1 MTALSAD
8 PAALSP
14 VLARDSRDLAQEL
27 YQLLRSMERSQWGR
41 AAPRELG
48 ARLTALQAQLEA
60 LVERARAE
68 AVNAELAA
76 LRQRLVDL
84 SATTASPLPPLD
96 LPAERARAAWAELRA
111 RLVPAYEE
119 LAGALHAFNLDVPSV
134 RPHNLARSLT
144 HMGSGV
150 ASLLVC
156 ASGYAEYAVV
166 GLVLFQWSLDLGR
179 WVSPRLREFMNT
191 RFRLIAH
198 PHEMHRITS
207 SSWYSLGLAAAMVIS
222 GGVGPAAY
230 LGAAILGFSDPAA
243 GLVGR
248 RFGRH
253 RIVNGR
259 SVEGS
264 AAFVVAGLVAGIAAL
279 LLSGSVASLPV
290 AAILALGAVLPAALV
305 ELFVRRIDDNL
316 TIPVAAA
323 LGARATEL
331 LLLPALGLA

>member
-1 MTALSAD
+1 
-8 PAALSP
+8 
-14 VLARDSRDLAQEL
+14 
-27 YQLLRSMERSQWGR
+27 
-41 AAPRELG
+41 
-48 ARLTALQAQLEA
+48 
-60 LVERARAE
+60 
-68 AVNAELAA
+68 
-76 LRQRLVDL
+76 
-84 SATTASPLPPLD
+84 
-96 LPAERARAAWAELRA
+96 
-111 RLVPAYEE
+111 
-119 LAGALHAFNLDVPSV
+119 
-134 RPHNLARSLT
+134 
-144 HMGSGV
+144 
-150 ASLLVC
+150 
-156 ASGYAEYAVV
+156 
-166 GLVLFQWSLDLGR
+166 
-179 WVSPRLREFMNT
+179 MNT